1 MAKTKLT
8 DLENKFLTH
17 HKRWYW
23 KDPEKARRLQRE
35 KYKRYPDKI
44 KAMNKAWQE
53 KNKEH
58 WNMLMKFAYAIK
70 KAKLARDTKQE
81 SLMRAA
87 REEYKKSRRRKE
99 NNNGSK

>member
-1 MAKTKLT
+1 MAKKKQT
-8 DLENKFLTH
+8 DLANKFLNR
-17 HKRWYW
+17 HKLWYW

-58 WNMLMKFAYAIK
+58 FLTLVRFGVAIRLARKKGDLK
-70 KAKLARDTKQE
+70 KA
-81 SLMRAA
+81 SLLCAA
-87 REEYKKSRRRKE
+87 REEYKKSRMKKE
-99 NNNGSK
+99 NSND

>member
-1 MAKTKLT
+1 MAKKKQT
-8 DLENKFLTH
+8 DLANKFLSR
-17 HKRWYW
+17 HKLWYW

-58 WNMLMKFAYAIK
+58 FLALVRFGVAIHLARKKGDLK
-70 KAKLARDTKQE
+70 KAGL
-81 SLMRAA
+81 LCAA
-87 REEYKKSRRRKE
+87 REEYKKSRRKKE
-99 NNNGSK
+99 NSND